1 MFTFITDGPIICE
14 RCHGFFCSYGVMH
27 SFVDADS
34 LDTAVKEAYDGNLNK
49 VTCPACGDSFTYESP
64 LLIYS
69 QNNKFAICSDF
80 SDECLQNGS
89 FNTIVSI
96 GSMEDWKFRRCS
108 FSMFGFEKLRIFK
121 NNMDDTIIEQ
131 IKISH
136 FPAYCKMEFDSEYIV
151 YEKHNDKTLFF
162 THRDFTGKIIQT
174 LSVPMSEYQN
184 YNSFSAVGRWQ
195 QANREEVI
203 KHMEVTK

>member
-14 RCHGFFCSYGVMH
+14 RCQGIFCSYSVMH

-34 LDTAVKEAYDGNLNK
+34 LDNTVKEAYDGSLNK

-69 QNNKFAICSDF
+69 HKDKFAICSDF

-89 FNTIVSI
+89 FDTIVSI
-96 GSMEDWKFRRCS
+96 GNMKDWRFRKCS

-121 NNMDDTIIEQ
+121 SNMDDTIIEQ
-131 IKISH
+131 LKITH
-136 FPAYCKMEFDSEYIV
+136 FPAYRNMEFDSDYIV
-151 YEKHNDKTLFF
+151 YEKHDEETLFF
-162 THRDFTGKIIQT
+162 THRDFTGKIIQN
-174 LSVPMSEYQN
+174 LSVPTKEYHKF
-184 YNSFSAVGRWQ
+184 NSFSVVGRWQ
-195 QANREEVI
+195 QANREEAI
-203 KHMEVTK
+203 KYMEVTK